1 LKVPPVSWTKSI
13 FVRMLAMF
21 LAIMVPIYVLS
32 FNLYNWGLNAAKG
45 EVEKTAVSQAAF
57 YLQGLEREIERI
69 RILQYDCLNDDNL
82 DRLTWRSEAL
92 DAYTTLE
99 KVKLLRSRL
108 VSIQNSSDYVRDVR
122 VHISPITR
130 TISAA
135 SGLADLD
142 LAAFRILRVPTGLT
156 GAQILHHEGRM
167 CMSTLKANNALNAA
181 SQSMVEVELAPE
193 TFGKALAQFNTQPG
207 SGACLADLASGR
219 VLASSTEQ
227 ARDSVCNTFL
237 AQARA
242 MPEDGVRYARDGEHG
257 YFLLR
262 VHSDYLN
269 MALVRA
275 IPDRLM
281 LEPLRLFRAW
291 VWIFGFV
298 ALAVILVY
306 SAFAYR
312 SMHKPLQALVSAFQR
327 VEEGDLDVVIA
338 HDPHNEFGYLY
349 RRFNAMTGKL
359 KTSIEQVY
367 LQRILVQRAELKQ
380 LQSQI
385 DPHFLYNSFFI
396 LNTMARLGDLDN
408 LTDFTRQLSDYFR
421 FIARN
426 ASETIPLARE
436 AEHAE
441 AYARIQAMR
450 FSRRLHVEFGT
461 LPEGTADIIVP
472 RLILQPIIEN
482 AFKHSL
488 ERRERDGLLR
498 VGFQLEDGWLRL
510 VVEDNGEEL
519 DDARIL
525 ALAAQVAAE
534 EENAEVTGLMNIHRR
549 VRLYYGKESG
559 LRIDR
564 SPLGGL
570 RAVIA
575 IRQACISGKA
585 SEKNDSGP
593 AVPIADEGIPES
605 LDAFDMKGGRA
616 DVPPVDRG

>member
-1 LKVPPVSWTKSI
+1 MKVPPVSWTKSI

-57 YLQGLEREIERI
+57 FLQGLEREIERI

-92 DAYTTLE
+92 DAYSMLDR
-99 KVKLLRSRL
+99 VKQLRSRL
-108 VSIQNSSDYVRDVR
+108 VSIKNSSDYVRDVR
-122 VHISPITR
+122 VHIAPFGR
-130 TISAA
+130 TIS
-135 SGLADLD
+135 SVTGLADLD

-156 GAQILHHEGRM
+156 GAQIMHQSGRM
-167 CMSTLKANNALNAA
+167 RMSTLKANNALNAA
-181 SQSMVEVELAPE
+181 SQSMVEVELEPD
-193 TFGKALAQFNTQPG
+193 TFTKALAQFNTQPG
-207 SGACLADLASGR
+207 SGACLADLGGGQSVAT
-219 VLASSTEQ
+219 ATEQ
-227 ARDSVCNTFL
+227 TEDAVCAAFL
-237 AQARA
+237 DQARA
-242 MPEDGVRYARDGEHG
+242 MPEDGVRYAREGDQG

-269 MALVRA
+269 LALVRA
-275 IPDRLM
+275 IPDRFM
-281 LEPLRLFRAW
+281 LEPLRLFRSW

-298 ALAVILVY
+298 ALAVILIY

-312 SMHKPLQALVSAFQR
+312 SMHKPLQALVSAFRQ
-327 VEEGDLDVVIA
+327 VEDGNLDVVIA

-408 LTDFTRQLSDYFR
+408 LSDFTRQLSDYFR

-426 ASETIPLARE
+426 AAETIPLARE

-450 FSRRLHVEFGT
+450 FSRRLRVAYGS
-461 LPEGTADIIVP
+461 LPEGTKDIIVP
-472 RLILQPIIEN
+472 RLILQPVIEN

-488 ERRERDGLLR
+488 ELRERDGLLQ
-498 VGFQLEDGWLRL
+498 VGFELENDWLRL
-510 VVEDNGEEL
+510 VVEDNGVEL
-519 DDARIL
+519 DDARIREL
-525 ALAAQVAAE
+525 AGQVTSEAE
-534 EENAEVTGLMNIHRR
+534 DVEVTGLMNIHRR
-549 VRLYYGKESG
+549 IRLFFGRESG
-559 LRIDR
+559 LRLDR

-575 IRQACISGKA
+575 IRLV
-585 SEKNDSGP
+585 
-593 AVPIADEGIPES
+593 AVPEGADAAAAAAAAADAAAAAASPGTNDGKEES
-605 LDAFDMKGGRA
+605 RCTDC
-616 DVPPVDRG
+616 